1 MKFQIY
7 GKDKKCKLVTESK
20 SCIPDIDEL
29 KLMSKAGY
37 KFKLDG
43 KAVSLSKLKEVLTAK

>member
-7 GKDKKCKLVTESK
+7 GKDNKCKLVTESK
-20 SCIPDIDEL
+20 SCIPGIDEL
-29 KLMSKAGY
+29 KLMSKVGY

-43 KAVSLSKLKEVLTAK
+43 KSISLSKLKEELKL